1 MIPTTA
7 GRRERNGEYGPCE
20 ERGLRFREEW
30 KRRKVRFRMKRSVL
44 VIVLAAAVFASAV
57 GVYWCFFRDSDERRI
72 RRTLEELCEIGS
84 KSSGENAAL
93 GALKANRADH
103 VFAPVCRFDFAHQ
116 AVDGALT
123 PTETGA
129 RILRLQ
135 GMFDRIRLSFSE
147 LEIAVKGDKA
157 DAAFSGAFKGRLKY
171 GDAREVDEIREIEA
185 ELARQPDGR
194 WKFTRMSIRQVLEK

>member
-1 MIPTTA
+1 
-7 GRRERNGEYGPCE
+7 
-20 ERGLRFREEW
+20 
-30 KRRKVRFRMKRSVL
+30 MKRSVL
-44 VIVLAAAVFASAV
+44 AIVLAVVAAASAA

-116 AVDGALT
+116 AMDGVLT

-129 RILRLQ
+129 RLLRLQ
-135 GMFDRIRLSFSE
+135 GMFDWIKLGFGE
-147 LEIAVKGDKA
+147 LETSVAGDKA
-157 DAAFSGAFKGRLKY
+157 GVAFSGSFKGRLKY

-185 ELARQPDGR
+185 ELARQKDGR
-194 WKFTRMSIRQVLEK
+194 WKFTRMSFRQVLEK